1 MRVRAKSQ
9 RKAGKAMWKI
19 VPGVSAGPFEFGHE
33 PAEYFDI
40 LTGAF
45 RKFRHLPDSE
55 EIYAFGKDCVHLMV
69 DDDNRI
75 IQISLFR
82 PHELYLGD
90 LQLLDRPLQELAIA
104 LNSTHYVFEPV
115 DVGLESDE
123 LGMVLVEVD
132 DRIDGVEVR
141 VLPH

>member
-1 MRVRAKSQ
+1 
-9 RKAGKAMWKI
+9 
-19 VPGVSAGPFEFGHE
+19 
-33 PAEYFDI
+33 
-40 LTGAF
+40 
-45 RKFRHLPDSE
+45 
-55 EIYAFGKDCVHLMV
+55 MV

-90 LQLLDRPLQELAIA
+90 LQLLDQPLQELAIA